1 MTRGGLR
8 SRGGPGRGSGARR
21 RGAAAALLSLV
32 ALLLCA
38 GPAQA
43 HARLESSD
51 PPAGS
56 VVATAPSSVTLVFT
70 EPIGPGDGAARVY
83 DDHYQPVDSGDAVT
97 VGGTSDRL
105 RVPLQPGLGDG
116 TYVVVWRASS
126 ADTHPV
132 TGTFRFSVGAPSVV
146 EGTPPDTSHNDVAG
160 AIMGPLRWLGYAG
173 LVLCPGV
180 LLTLLWLWP
189 EGLTSRRLRRLLVTG
204 AILLGVSTIGSMLV
218 QGAYASGRPLSDLW
232 TSPGTL
238 DTQSR
243 TFDTVHA
250 VRAFLLVGVGGLL
263 VGALSFGPHARAR
276 VRRALGTGA
285 ALTTVALA
293 MTWPLA
299 GHAAAGS
306 APALTLALNLMHTLA
321 MVVWLG
327 GLVAVL
333 AGSGESDQHD
343 ALGRVLPRFSTTA
356 LVCVS
361 ALVAS
366 GALLAWREVGTVAAI
381 APTAYGRV
389 LLAKVGGVVVLVALG
404 NLARVWV
411 DRHRSRTDP
420 ARPGSGS
427 PEPSERTVDPDAV
440 GSSSLRLGLAG
451 ETVVAGGV
459 LALTAAL
466 VVIVP
471 ARADYVEPWS
481 RVIAADGAT
490 VSVELPRPRVGDT
503 VALVSL
509 AAAGSPRTIS
519 SVTGSVS
526 RPGAPAAPIRLPL
539 GAEGAAA
546 DEATEVG
553 LTFDAA
559 GPWLV
564 RLTLTSTT
572 GSPTTVTFTV
582 PVVADEA

>member
-1 MTRGGLR
+1 MVLAVLVTA
-8 SRGGPGRGSGARR
+8 GS
-21 RGAAAALLSLV
+21 AA
-32 ALLLCA
+32 
-38 GPAQA
+38 A
-43 HARLESSD
+43 HARLKSSD

-83 DDHYQPVDSGDAVT
+83 DDHYEPVDAGDAVT
-97 VGGTSDRL
+97 AGGTSDRL
-105 RVPLQPGLGDG
+105 RVPLRPGLADG

-132 TGTFRFSVGAPSVV
+132 TGTFRFSVGAPSLV

-160 AIMGPLRWLGYAG
+160 AIMGPLRWLGYTG

-189 EGLTSRRLRRLLVTG
+189 EGLTSRRIRRVLVAG
-204 AILLGVSTIGSMLV
+204 AVVLGVSTVGSMLV
-218 QGAYASGRPLSDLW
+218 QGAYASGQPLSALW
-232 TSPGTL
+232 TAPGSL

-250 VRAFLLVGVGGLL
+250 VRAFLLVGLVGLL
-263 VGALSFGPHARAR
+263 VGALVFGPDARAR
-276 VRRALGTGA
+276 VRRALAAGA
-285 ALTTVALA
+285 ALLTLALT

-299 GHAAAGS
+299 GHAAAGGI
-306 APALTLALNLMHTLA
+306 PALTLTLNLTHTLA

-333 AGSGESDQHD
+333 VGSGETDQHE
-343 ALGRVLPRFSTTA
+343 ALARVLPRFSTTA

-361 ALVAS
+361 ALV
-366 GALLAWREVGTVAAI
+366 GTGVLLAWAEVGALAAI
-381 APTAYGRV
+381 TPTEYGRV
-389 LLAKVGGVVVLVALG
+389 LLAKVGGVVVLVVLG

-411 DRHRSRTDP
+411 ERHRRP
-420 ARPGSGS
+420 AGAAEQVGATTSPG
-427 PEPSERTVDPDAV
+427 PMVEPDAV
-440 GSSSLRLGLAG
+440 GSPALRLGLVG

-490 VSVELPRPRVGDT
+490 VSVEVPRPRVGDT
-503 VALVSL
+503 VAVVRL
-509 AAAGSPRTIS
+509 AAPGGSRTIS

-526 RPGAPAAPIRLPL
+526 RPGAAAAPVRLPL
-539 GAEGAAA
+539 APDGTTTG
-546 DEATEVG
+546 DTTEVG
-553 LTFDAA
+553 LTFEAA
-559 GPWLV
+559 GSWLV
-564 RLTLTSTT
+564 RLTLTPTT

-582 PVVADEA
+582 PVLADEA